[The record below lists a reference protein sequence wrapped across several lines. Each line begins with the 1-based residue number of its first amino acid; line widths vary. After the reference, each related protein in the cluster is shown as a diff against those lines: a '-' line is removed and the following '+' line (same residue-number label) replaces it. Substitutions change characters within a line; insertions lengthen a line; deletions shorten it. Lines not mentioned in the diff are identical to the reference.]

1 MTWLKLNV
9 YCFQTLVTSFLVALA
24 ALPNI
29 LHPTVP
35 TAMDTTVSNA
45 EAEDEQHKPTHRQ
58 ILVGE
63 IIFCM
68 HGQSCMKSIENKKK
82 ITKISTQ
89 CTVSCAGFYLS
100 TKLG

>member
-1 MTWLKLNV
+1 
-9 YCFQTLVTSFLVALA
+9 
-24 ALPNI
+24 

-82 ITKISTQ
+82 LRKSARSALFRVPVFIYQ
-89 CTVSCAGFYLS
+89 QN
-100 TKLG
+100 